1 MAKLKDIRGTR
12 IQSIDADPVVYIGA
26 WASGGTKNTIV
37 NDGTGSGSNTA
48 GLAFG
53 GVAPPGIT
61 ADTETYNGTSWTEV
75 NNLNAGRRSLTGTG
89 TQTASL
95 AIAGGEA
102 GSFTAAV
109 EKWDGTNWTEVNDLN
124 TARGYNP
131 GSSGTT
137 TAGLCFGG
145 RVDPNPAVTAKT
157 EYYNGTSW
165 TEVNDLN
172 TARYNGAG
180 AGVFPS
186 TLYAGGHSNSPPGA
200 TLTVNETW
208 NGTSWTE
215 ASDLNTG
222 RNGLGGTGNTN
233 TSVLV
238 FGGTPPETSKT
249 ESWNGTAWTEVA
261 DLAAPSEDFC
271 SSAVG
276 GGTSALRAAGNVS
289 GARSGATEEWNF
301 PPSTST
307 VLQEGLMWF
316 NSGSST
322 LKGYQKASN
331 VPSGTFAS
339 GGALNTA
346 RYTAGVCGVSTA
358 AICAGGDFYVGPP
371 NSPSDRSGTKTESY
385 NGSTWTEVNDMNNDV
400 QGIFSMAG
408 TQTAGITNA
417 APDSP
422 KVFIESWDGTSWT
435 NSADLNTGLQERCQA
450 AQGSQTA
457 SLVVGGTPP
466 RSTNVEQWDGS
477 SWTEIADIN
486 TARAAGRNT
495 GTTSAQI
502 FFGGNSDAQTNGD
515 VKNESW
521 NGTAWTEVG
530 DLPVGRAG
538 HTGLGSQTVAVTT
551 QGNGPNS
558 LGAPNPTGP
567 NSSKAL
573 NFWNG
578 TSWSADTDDAPYKAR
593 GSSGG
598 GSATDGIICAG
609 ISDPN
614 FTLTTTIEWNVDA
627 AVGTISTS

>member
-1 MAKLKDIRGTR
+1 MAKLKDIKGTN
-12 IQSIDADPVVYIGA
+12 IQFLDADPVLYVGT
-26 WASGGTKNTIV
+26 WASAPSLNT
-37 NDGTGSGSNTA
+37 GRQELAGAGSSGDNA
-48 GLAFG
+48 LAFG
-53 GVAPPGIT
+53 GDKGGGAPHS
-61 ADTETYNGTSWTEV
+61 DTETEKFNGTAWTEV
-75 NNLNAGRRSLTGTG
+75 NDLNQARVNLGGCGTN
-89 TQTASL
+89 TAAL
-95 AIAGGEA
+95 AIAGSSNPGN
-102 GSFTAAV
+102 TNYV
-109 EKWDGTNWTEVNDLN
+109 EKWDGTNWTEIAEVN
-124 TARGYNP
+124 TAKSTNTAAGIITAAISVGGEPSTGNTQVELWN
-131 GSSGTT
+131 GSSWTETTEVNSAKNAAVTFGTST
-137 TAGLCFGG
+137 ATISAAGGGGSTNTELWNGSSWTEVNNLNQAKYSLAGCGLSTAGLVFGG
-145 RVDPNPAVTAKT
+145 QIPPNTANT
-157 EYYNGTSW
+157 ESWDGTSW
-165 TEVNDLN
+165 TEVNNLSQA
-172 TARYNGAG
+172 TAYQAG
-180 AGVFPS
+180 S
-186 TLYAGGHSNSPPGA
+186 TNAP
-200 TLTVNETW
+200 
-208 NGTSWTE
+208 
-215 ASDLNTG
+215 NTG
-222 RNGLGGTGNTN
+222 ALN
-233 TSVLV
+233 
-238 FGGTPPETSKT
+238 FGGQ
-249 ESWNGTAWTEVA
+249 
-261 DLAAPSEDFC
+261 
-271 SSAVG
+271 SSPQ
-276 GGTSALRAAGNVS
+276 TT
-289 GARSGATEEWNF
+289 TEEWAF
-301 PPSTST
+301 PPTPVSQ
-307 VLQEGLMWF
+307 LQEGLMWF
-316 NSGSST
+316 NSASSA

-417 APDSP
+417 APNSP

-435 NSADLNTGLQERCQA
+435 NSADLNSGLQERVQA

-457 SLVVGGTPP
+457 SLIVGGTPP
-466 RSTNVEQWDGS
+466 HSTVVEQWDGS

-486 TARAAGRNT
+486 TARSAGRNT

-502 FFGGNSDAQTNGD
+502 FFGGNSSGSPNGD
-515 VKNESW
+515 TKNESW

-627 AVGTISTS
+627 AVGTISTSQCLTKV